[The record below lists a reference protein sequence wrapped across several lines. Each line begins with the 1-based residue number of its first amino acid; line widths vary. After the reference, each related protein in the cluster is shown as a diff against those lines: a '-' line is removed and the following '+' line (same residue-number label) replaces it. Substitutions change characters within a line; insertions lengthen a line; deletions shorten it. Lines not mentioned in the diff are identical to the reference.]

1 MSRTDEELIVLS
13 QHGDETA
20 FAELMDRYQNKVYTL
35 AVHLLADREEGRDV
49 AQEVFIRV
57 YHALPRFRKDAD
69 FLRWLYTITAN
80 IARDRWRRRKREKGT
95 IRVSL
100 DEINA
105 ELADHRFS
113 PEPLLVKKDVRLM
126 VEKAIASLPWDYRIP
141 IVLRHS
147 HELSYEE
154 IAEIMKIP
162 LNTVKTRIRRGR
174 LLLKDILAPML
185 EQRRDS

>member
-80 IARDRWRRRKREKGT
+80 IAGTAGAGEKKKKEQSGYHWRRWPQGCLIT
-95 IRVSL
+95 G
-100 DEINA
+100 
-105 ELADHRFS
+105 F
-113 PEPLLVKKDVRLM
+113 P
-126 VEKAIASLPWDYRIP
+126 
-141 IVLRHS
+141 
-147 HELSYEE
+147 
-154 IAEIMKIP
+154 
-162 LNTVKTRIRRGR
+162 
-174 LLLKDILAPML
+174 
-185 EQRRDS
+185 

>member
-80 IARDRWRRRKREKGT
+80 IARDRWRRRKKEKGT

-100 DEINA
+100 EEMAAGLPDY
-105 ELADHRFS
+105 RFS
-113 PEPLLVKKDVRLM
+113 PEPLLVKKDVRLI
-126 VEKAIASLPWDYRIP
+126 VEKAVTTLPWEYRMSLFADALLTGIQQK
-141 IVLRHS
+141 LLLL
-147 HELSYEE
+147 LSWGETFFML
-154 IAEIMKIP
+154 I
-162 LNTVKTRIRRGR
+162 R
-174 LLLKDILAPML
+174 LLPLTLGWL
-185 EQRRDS
+185 CW